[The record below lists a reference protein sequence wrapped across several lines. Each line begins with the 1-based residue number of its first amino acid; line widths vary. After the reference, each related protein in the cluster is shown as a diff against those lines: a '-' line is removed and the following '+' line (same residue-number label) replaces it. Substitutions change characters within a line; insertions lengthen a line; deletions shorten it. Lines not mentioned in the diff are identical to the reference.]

1 MPDRIDEILAGVRET
16 KGDIKQLKSWLY
28 GENGFEGD
36 IPDIKKTVR
45 NHSRRIRTIEIIIA
59 GLAIT
64 GGGTMGLI
72 KLLGG

>member
-1 MPDRIDEILAGVRET
+1 MPDKLDEILIEVRET

-36 IPDIKKTVR
+36 IPDIKKTVK
-45 NHSRRIRTIEIIIA
+45 NHSRRIRTIEIVIA
-59 GLAIT
+59 GLAVT
-64 GGGTMGLI
+64 GGGTVGLI

>member
-1 MPDRIDEILAGVRET
+1 MPDKLDEILIEVKDTRS
-16 KGDIKQLKSWLY
+16 DVKQLKSWLY

-36 IPDIKKTVR
+36 IPEIKKTLK
-45 NHSRRIRTIEIIIA
+45 NHGRRIRTIEIVIA
-59 GLAIT
+59 GLVVT